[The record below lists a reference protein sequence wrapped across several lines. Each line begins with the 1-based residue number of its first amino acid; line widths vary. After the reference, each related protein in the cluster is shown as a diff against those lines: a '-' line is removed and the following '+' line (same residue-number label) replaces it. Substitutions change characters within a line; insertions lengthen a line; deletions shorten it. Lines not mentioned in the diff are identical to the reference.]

1 MGDKIRNRNKHDLLE
16 ERRDLRSNGTS
27 AEALLW
33 LALKSRQIKGVRWR
47 RQFSVGSFILDFY
60 CPECK
65 LGIELDGIQ
74 HFSLEG
80 SDYDDRRSRW
90 LEKNHNIH
98 ILRFENRDVFTSF
111 ENVVGYIEEV
121 VAEILSNEGL

>member
-1 MGDKIRNRNKHDLLE
+1 MRNKNKHTLLI
-16 ERRDLRSNGTS
+16 ERRDLRINGTS

-33 LALKSRQIKGVRWR
+33 LALKARKIKGVKWR
-47 RQFSVGSFILDFY
+47 RQFSIGNFILDFY

-74 HFSLEG
+74 HYSLDG

-90 LEKNHNIH
+90 LDKNFGIH
-98 ILRFENRDVFTSF
+98 ILRFENRDIFTSF
-111 ENVVGYIEEV
+111 DNVVGYIEEV
-121 VAEILSNEGL
+121 VEEILSNK

>member
-1 MGDKIRNRNKHDLLE
+1 MRNKNKHTLLI
-16 ERRDLRSNGTS
+16 ERRDLRINGTS

-33 LALKSRQIKGVRWR
+33 LALKARKIKGVKWR
-47 RQFSVGSFILDFY
+47 RQFSVGNFILDFY

-74 HFSLEG
+74 HYSLDG

-90 LEKNHNIH
+90 LDKNFGIH
-98 ILRFENRDVFTSF
+98 ILRFENRDIFTSF
-111 ENVVGYIEEV
+111 DNVVGYIEEV
-121 VAEILSNEGL
+121 VEEILSNK

>member
-1 MGDKIRNRNKHDLLE
+1 MRNKNKHTLLI
-16 ERRDLRSNGTS
+16 ERRDLRNNGTS

-33 LALKSRQIKGVRWR
+33 LALKARKIKGVKWR
-47 RQFSVGSFILDFY
+47 RQFSIGNFILDFY

-74 HFSLEG
+74 HYSLDG

-90 LEKNHNIH
+90 LDKNFGIH
-98 ILRFENRDVFTSF
+98 ILRFENRDIFTLF
-111 ENVVGYIEEV
+111 DNVVGYIEEV
-121 VAEILSNEGL
+121 VEEILSNK

>member
-74 HFSLEG
+74 HFSLDG
-80 SDYDDRRSRW
+80 LDYDDRRSRW

>member
-1 MGDKIRNRNKHDLLE
+1 MESKMRNKNKHTLLI
-16 ERRDLRSNGTS
+16 ERRDLRINGTS

-33 LALKSRQIKGVRWR
+33 LALKARKIKGVKWR
-47 RQFSVGSFILDFY
+47 RQFSVGNFILDFY

-74 HFSLEG
+74 HYSLDG

-90 LEKNHNIH
+90 LDKNFGIH
-98 ILRFENRDVFTSF
+98 ILRFENRDIFTSF
-111 ENVVGYIEEV
+111 DNVVGYIEEV
-121 VAEILSNEGL
+121 VEEILSNK